1 MWCAARLQL
10 EGKGGVFCM
19 NVDIAEVVQ
28 DFSLHGVSQIVSG
41 VLPWAIDPE
50 LAERLWQL
58 SEKMTGL
65 KIS

>member
-1 MWCAARLQL
+1 
-10 EGKGGVFCM
+10 M

-50 LAERLWQL
+50 LAEDSSFRSYPTWLADEEGAL
-58 SEKMTGL
+58 RDDDP
-65 KIS
+65 

>member
-1 MWCAARLQL
+1 
-10 EGKGGVFCM
+10 M